1 MKKLAIVLGLAL
13 ILPACDRSEGMPPV
27 GTEVK
32 LEKKDGVNIAG
43 KLVEVKAEQ
52 VVIQAPDGTKTEV
65 PRSQIASMTSASG
78 SVASGAAA
86 AAADARR
93 DAEAKAAAG
102 AEGKAPEAPAAPKA
116 PPAPTPKE
124 DTSAPAAK
132 VPEFVEV
139 TIPAGTTLSATL
151 ATAVASDTSKVE
163 DPVRATLRT
172 PVSAEGHRALPAGT
186 ALIGHVTSAEQS
198 AKVKGRASIAFRFN
212 TIDLPGDGGRQP
224 ISTETISRLAPATKK
239 KDATK
244 IGVGAGAGAVIGGI
258 VGGGSGA
265 AKGAAIGGAA
275 GTGAVLATRG
285 EVVRLAAGA
294 PVSVKLTAPLTV
306 RVPRPER

>member
-13 ILPACDRSEGMPPV
+13 ILPACERTEATPAV
-27 GTEVK
+27 GTEVRV
-32 LEKKDGVNIAG
+32 EKKDGVKVAG
-43 KLVEVKAEQ
+43 KLVEVKPEQ
-52 VVIQAPDGTKTEV
+52 VVVQAPDGTKTEV
-65 PRSQIASMTSASG
+65 LRSQIASMTSASG
-78 SVASGAAA
+78 LVATGDP
-86 AAADARR
+86 AADARR

-102 AEGKAPEAPAAPKA
+102 ADGKAPAAPVAPAA

-124 DTSAPAAK
+124 DVASAPAK
-132 VPEFVEV
+132 LPEFVEV

-151 ATAVASDTSKVE
+151 ATGVASDTSKVE
-163 DPVRATLRT
+163 DPVRATLRS
-172 PVSAEGHRALPAGT
+172 PVSAEGHQALPAGT
-186 ALIGHVTSAEQS
+186 ALVGHVTSAERS

-212 TIDLPGDGGRQP
+212 TIDLPGEGGRQP
-224 ISTETISRLAPATKK
+224 ITTETISRLAPATKK

-244 IGVGAGAGAVIGGI
+244 IGVGAGAGAAIGAI

-285 EVVRLAAGA
+285 EEVRLASGT

-306 RVPRPER
+306 HVPRHER